1 MKTLIMFVINNCNSL
16 INKDE
21 TFYEVSQ
28 TISLIN
34 LSLVSQSSVGLSSSA
49 FTEFTAFSVN

>member
-34 LSLVSQSSVGLSSSA
+34 SSLVSQSSVGLSSSA
-49 FTEFTAFSVN
+49 FT